1 MRLFTYLLITLFL
14 VVCSCTIEKRA
25 FRKGYYISW
34 NKSVPKERNESK
46 EQIKTK
52 DPEELTQATVSKDS
66 LRVEETNGT
75 KEDLV
80 VENPEKSD
88 TLQKN
93 EQLLSEDPEVKT
105 NITVYSEKAL
115 MERLTEAVE
124 KSVQTNDDDPL
135 TENEKPRKRLNLF
148 ALNAFVLAVAYVV
161 LIFVALDAPTFI
173 LTPIVLAAVCL
184 FAAIALA
191 VIAIVKWKRN
201 RGKFWGTFF
210 ALIALI
216 LLALGILLML
226 LAFLV
231 AMGL

>member
-1 MRLFTYLLITLFL
+1 MRLFAYLLITLVL

-34 NKSVPKERNESK
+34 NKSGLKEKNESK

-52 DPEELTQATVSKDS
+52 DPEELAQATASKDS
-66 LRVEETNGT
+66 LRVEETNDT

-88 TLQKN
+88 TLQNN
-93 EQLLSEDPEVKT
+93 EKLLSEEPEVNNNT
-105 NITVYSEKAL
+105 TVYSEKAL
-115 MERLTEAVE
+115 IERLTEAVE
-124 KSVQTNDDDPL
+124 KSVQTNDDPI

-148 ALNAFVLAVAYVV
+148 ALNAFVLAAAYIV
-161 LIFVALDAPTFI
+161 LIFVELDATTFI
-173 LTPIVLAAVCL
+173 ITPIVLAAICL

-191 VIAIVKWKRN
+191 VVAIVKWKRN
-201 RGKFWGTFF
+201 PGKFWGTFF
-210 ALIALI
+210 ALMALI
-216 LLALGILLML
+216 LLALGIFLLL

-231 AMGL
+231 GMGL